1 MRKVGQILLDMEP
14 LLEELVHEHEL
25 QKGELLA
32 LISRWVDI
40 HAPDSIEEYVD
51 KSPVIEYYG
60 SIAGLMKLARSHRRK
75 K

>member
-32 LISRWVDI
+32 LISRWADI
-40 HAPDSIEEYVD
+40 HTDSIEEYVD

-60 SIAGLMKLARSHRRK
+60 SVAGLMKLARSHRGK